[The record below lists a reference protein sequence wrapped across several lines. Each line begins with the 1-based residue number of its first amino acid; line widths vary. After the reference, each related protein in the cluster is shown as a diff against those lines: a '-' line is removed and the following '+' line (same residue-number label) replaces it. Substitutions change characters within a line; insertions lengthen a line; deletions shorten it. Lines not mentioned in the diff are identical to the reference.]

1 VGNFDVKHVLGL
13 VIVFALLAYVGM
25 PASGAILNDKERNIN
40 QSVDEQ
46 YTVVGNVTTN
56 VTDTTAGSAATY
68 RLSDRNTTQTKTIT
82 EGSTQTFQMSDGDI
96 DVTLN
101 NATANSA
108 DTTYTYD
115 SMYTWDGGPKGLAG
129 ALVVFFFLAVAVMIA
144 APVIDM

>member
-1 VGNFDVKHVLGL
+1 VGNFDVKHVIGL

-25 PASGAILNDKERNIN
+25 PASGAILNDDERTLN
-40 QSVDEQ
+40 QSVNED
-46 YTVVGNVTTN
+46 YPVVGEVTSN
-56 VTDTTAGSAATY
+56 VTDTTGSSATY
-68 RLSDRNTTQTKTIT
+68 RLSDQNTTQTKTIT
-82 EGSTQTFQMSDGDI
+82 EGNTQTFQMSNGDI

-101 NATANSA
+101 DARSNSA